1 MMNFVKVL
9 TSLQDA
15 ESELRQKTQQKETL
29 ALQISTEEAQLRRD
43 KEREEA
49 QLQRHLAAIQAK
61 VASAETQVKAKLVE
75 IAGYE
80 KLAAKSAKAALY
92 EIAGYGKQAEYIAN
106 EVMPQALNQE
116 WSTQNELLNHVIEEW
131 DAHLTADSSRRL
143 LSHPWM
149 DSLWNPLGKEI
160 GCYSPQSIALA
171 PDVVRIGDLLI
182 ERELYH
188 RIPAMVPIRNLAKQT
203 EAKMPGHLVI
213 FSNDNPSRQSAV
225 NGLQSIALRTIC
237 TFPARKLQGVFI
249 DPVSMGNTFPFK
261 SLPNFITG
269 QQIFTRSQDVREQL
283 HKLTVHLEQ
292 VIQNYLSNKYQT
304 IEAYN
309 AEESTITEAYRY
321 LFIADFPTNFDA
333 TACEYLKSL
342 LVNGPRAGVYVVLHV
357 DDTLEKPRDFRYNLF
372 DDYCTVLRPTFG
384 MTTGGSFETG
394 GSLQKGYVYLGK
406 VNRIT
411 HQGVYVEFLPGK
423 EGFVDTSRLA
433 DHRVRDPRDEVSEGS
448 RIHVR
453 VTDIGRD
460 DKISLTCQGIREDEK
475 QSTRLKT
482 SASSQPDM
490 LTQLFALTSPRGVT
504 FKVQLDSP
512 PPSEQFEQLAKV
524 ITDAVDESAKQA
536 VSVALKRPEQFWTGK
551 SNQEI
556 RAVIGRAGADPI
568 EFWMGNNND
577 GLVVSSGLLA
587 GKPGAGKSVTL
598 HAIITS
604 LCMQYHPEELELYL
618 LDFKEGVE
626 FQIYVDPYRDKNAKF
641 DEELND
647 WKALPHAKLVSIES
661 DREFGLS
668 VLQRVQKE
676 IENRGTLF
684 KSSGVSNLDEY
695 CRNNSESKLPR
706 VLVVIDEF
714 QYMFQENDQITH
726 QLNRIFEDITRRGRA
741 FGVHLLIASQSPNVP
756 NMSRGIYSFI
766 ELRMAMQ
773 MDQNTAG
780 SVLAEG
786 NTDAVDLLDRP
797 GKLIYNIDYG
807 RKGHNVIGQVV
818 KATAEDAKLT
828 LQEIHQFSIQNGYQR
843 SNPLVLFNGILPTRL
858 SQNGQLAHLHLKNNW
873 LTPSALNKEILSE
886 PDWVPQEFPCV
897 AWLGEAMRV
906 GDHTRAI
913 FRRRARSNMLMIGS
927 SEETIFGIL
936 GGMLI
941 SLVHT
946 CQPRQA
952 EFYLL
957 DLSQPTDEG
966 DNYWTNLSPTF
977 RESFSDYFPTLI
989 GKRFPDPE
997 QQVLRS
1003 ESILHTVHAELELR
1017 QQERESN
1024 PDQLDFGPS
1033 VFFICAIGGLNRAQ
1047 NLRPA
1052 VGLRGDE
1059 MSPDAKKFLQVV
1071 SQGAELGIHT
1081 ILWLDSTKTFLQLFA
1096 DNRSAFNHFDLRI
1109 GLKMPADDSRQLL
1122 GESYAQ
1128 NLPRMRAYFQDVS
1141 LANGLE
1147 KFKPYAI
1154 PKKEE
1159 MNAYRQQ
1166 FQTRSFT

>member
-1 MMNFVKVL
+1 MMNFNKVMTNL
-9 TSLQDA
+9 RNA
-15 ESELRQKTQQKETL
+15 ESRLRQKPQEMEVL
-29 ALQISTEEAQLRRD
+29 ALQISQEEAQRQRD

-49 QLQRHLAAIQAK
+49 QIQRCLAAIQAQ
-61 VASAETQVKAKLVE
+61 VASAENKIEAKLV
-75 IAGYE
+75 
-80 KLAAKSAKAALY
+80 

-116 WSTQNELLNHVIEEW
+116 WSTQNELLNQMFEKW
-131 DAHLTADSSRRL
+131 DAPLTADSSRRL
-143 LSHPWM
+143 LSCPWTNT
-149 DSLWNPLGKEI
+149 LWNPLGGEI
-160 GCYSPQSIALA
+160 GCYSPQSIGLA

-182 ERELYH
+182 ERELNQ
-188 RIPAMVPIRNLAKQT
+188 RIPAMVPIRNLAKQS
-203 EAKMPGHLVI
+203 EVKMPGHLVI
-213 FSNDNPSRQSAV
+213 FSNDNLSRQSAV

-237 TFPARKLQGVFI
+237 TFPARKLQGMFI

-292 VIQNYLSNKYQT
+292 VIQNYLSNKYKT

-309 AEESTITEAYRY
+309 AEEATITEAYRY

-357 DDTLEKPRDFRYNLF
+357 DDTLEKPRDFRYDLF

-384 MTTGGSFETG
+384 MTTGGSLETG
-394 GSLQKGYVYLGK
+394 GSLQKGYGYLGK
-406 VNRIT
+406 VNRVT
-411 HQGVYVEFLPGK
+411 HTF
-423 EGFVDTSRLA
+423 
-433 DHRVRDPRDEVSEGS
+433 
-448 RIHVR
+448 
-453 VTDIGRD
+453 
-460 DKISLTCQGIREDEK
+460 
-475 QSTRLKT
+475 
-482 SASSQPDM
+482 ASSQSDA
-490 LTQLFALTSPRGVT
+490 LTQLFALTLPNRVT

-524 ITDAVDESAKQA
+524 ITDVVDESAKQA

-551 SNQEI
+551 SNREI

-626 FQIYVDPYRDKNAKF
+626 FQIYVDPYRDKNANC

-668 VLQRVQKE
+668 ILQRVQQE
-676 IENRGTLF
+676 IEYRGTLF
-684 KSSGVSNLDEY
+684 KTSGVSNLDEY
-695 CRNNSESKLPR
+695 CRNNSGSKVPR

-714 QYMFQENDQITH
+714 QYMFQESDQITH

-773 MDQNTAG
+773 MDQSTAG

-807 RKGHNVIGQVV
+807 RKGHNIIGQVV

-828 LQEIHQFSIQNGYQR
+828 LQEIHQVAVQKNYQR
-843 SNPLVLFNGILPTRL
+843 SNPLILFNGNRPTRL
-858 SQNGQLAHLHLKNNW
+858 SQNGQLARLKDNW
-873 LTPSALNKEILSE
+873 LSPSALNKELLSE
-886 PDWVPQEFPCV
+886 PDWIPQEFPCV

-936 GGMLI
+936 GGILI
-941 SLVHT
+941 SLAHT
-946 CQPRQA
+946 CQPKKV

-966 DNYWTNLSPTF
+966 DNYWAYVSPTF

-997 QQVLRS
+997 QQILRS
-1003 ESILHTVHAELELR
+1003 ESILHKVHAELERR

-1033 VFFICAIGGLNRAQ
+1033 VFFVCAIGGLNRAQ
-1047 NLRPA
+1047 NLRPV
-1052 VGLRGDE
+1052 VGRRGEE
-1059 MSPDAKKFLQVV
+1059 MSPDAEKFLQVV

-1081 ILWLDSTKTFLQLFA
+1081 ILWLDSTKTFLQLFG
-1096 DNRSAFNHFDLRI
+1096 DSRSVFTHFDLRI
-1109 GLKMPADDSRQLL
+1109 GLKMPSDDSRQLL

-1128 NLPRMRAYFQDVS
+1128 NLPRMRAYFQDAS

-1147 KFKPYAI
+1147 KFKPYAV

-1159 MNAYRQQ
+1159 MQAYRRQ

>member
-1 MMNFVKVL
+1 MMNFMKVL
-9 TSLQDA
+9 ANLQEA
-15 ESELRQKTQQKETL
+15 ESELRQKPQQKDLL
-29 ALQISTEEAQLRRD
+29 ALQIS
-43 KEREEA
+43 KEEA
-49 QLQRHLAAIQAK
+49 QLQRGKELEEDKLQRYLANLQDQ
-61 VASAETQVKAKLVE
+61 VASAENKVKAKLVE
-75 IAGYE
+75 I
-80 KLAAKSAKAALY
+80 L
-92 EIAGYGKQAEYIAN
+92 GYGKQAEYIAN
-106 EVMPQALNQE
+106 EVMPHALNQE
-116 WSTQNELLNHVIEEW
+116 WSTQNELLNRAIEEW
-131 DAHLTADSSRRL
+131 DAPRTANSSKRL
-143 LSHPWM
+143 LSRPWM
-149 DSLWNPLGKEI
+149 DSLWNSLGEEI
-160 GCYSPQSIALA
+160 GCYSPQSIGLA

-188 RIPAMVPIRNLAKQT
+188 RIPAMVSIRNLAKQT
-203 EAKMPGHLVI
+203 AAKMPGHLVI

-292 VIQNYLSNKYQT
+292 VIQNYLSNKYET

-357 DDTLEKPRDFRYNLF
+357 DDTLEKPRDFRYDLL

-411 HQGVYVEFLPGK
+411 HQGAYVEFLPGK

-433 DHRVRDPRDEVSEGS
+433 DHRVRDPHDVVGEGS

-453 VTDIGRD
+453 VTEIGRD

-482 SASSQPDM
+482 SASSQSDM
-490 LTQLFALTSPRGVT
+490 LTQLFTLTSPGGVT

-524 ITDAVDESAKQA
+524 ITDAVDKAAKEA
-536 VSVALKRPEQFWTGK
+536 VSIALKRPEQFWTGK
-551 SNQEI
+551 SNREI
-556 RAVIGRAGADPI
+556 RAVIGRAGADLI

-604 LCMQYHPEELELYL
+604 LCMQYPPEELELYL

-626 FQIYVDPYRDKNAKF
+626 FQIYVDPYRDKNEKV
-641 DEELND
+641 DEELDD

-668 VLQRVQKE
+668 VLQRVQQE
-676 IENRGTLF
+676 IEHRGTLF
-684 KSSGVSNLDEY
+684 KKSGVSNLDEY
-695 CRNNSESKLPR
+695 CRNNPGIKVPR

-714 QYMFQENDQITH
+714 QYMFQESDQITH

-773 MDQNTAG
+773 MDQSTAG

-818 KATAEDAKLT
+818 KATAEDAKTT
-828 LQEIHQFSIQNGYQR
+828 LQEIHQVAVQKNYQR
-843 SNPLVLFNGILPTRL
+843 SNPLILFNGNRPTRL
-858 SQNGQLAHLHLKNNW
+858 SQNGQLARLKANW
-873 LTPSALNKEILSE
+873 LSPSALNKEILSE
-886 PDWVPQEFPCV
+886 PDWIPQEFPCV

-936 GGMLI
+936 GGILV

-946 CQPRQA
+946 CQPRKA

-957 DLSQPTDEG
+957 DLSQPTDED
-966 DNYWTNLSPTF
+966 DNYWTNLSPVF

-989 GKRFPDPE
+989 GKRFSDSD
-997 QQVLRS
+997 QQVQRS
-1003 ESILHTVHAELELR
+1003 ETILQKVHAELERR
-1017 QQERESN
+1017 QQERETN

-1033 VFFICAIGGLNRAQ
+1033 VFFICAIGSLSRAQ
-1047 NLRPA
+1047 NLRPV
-1052 VGLRGDE
+1052 VGRRGDE
-1059 MSPDAKKFLQVV
+1059 MSPDAEKFLQVV

-1081 ILWLDSTKTFLQLFA
+1081 ILWLDNTKTFLQLFS
-1096 DNRSAFNHFDLRI
+1096 DSRSAFTHFDLRI

-1128 NLPRMRAYFQDVS
+1128 NLPRMRAYFQDAS

-1147 KFKPYAI
+1147 KFKPYAV

-1159 MNAYRQQ
+1159 MQAYRRQ
-1166 FQTRSFT
+1166 FQARSFT